1 MVIEASLGRL
11 PYTAQDAM
19 ARSSALKLTGPN
31 AERLPGRITIDKAGL
46 VRLIMEIGPIKA
58 EGIAALLKAVT
69 CEVLK
74 TAASLK
80 KLRGLLVD

>member
-1 MVIEASLGRL
+1 M
-11 PYTAQDAM
+11 
-19 ARSSALKLTGPN
+19 
-31 AERLPGRITIDKAGL
+31 
-46 VRLIMEIGPIKA
+46 RLIMEIGPVKA

-69 CEVLK
+69 CQMLK